1 MNETKRKGLM
11 TGDVVE
17 LEAERL
23 SYGGDAVA
31 RHEGLAVF
39 IPLGAPG
46 ERLRVRI
53 IERKKSFARGVIE
66 EIIEPSPDRREAPCV
81 YFGRCG
87 GCQLQH
93 LSYPAQL
100 SAKAS
105 FVGDALK
112 RIGKIDWPREI
123 EVSSSEEFGYRTRA
137 QLKSERVTNPSGGS
151 EVRVGFH
158 RAGSH
163 SVIDVESCPILTP
176 ELNSALSS
184 IRSGISA
191 SMPGEIELAE
201 GDTEVGSAPPVPQVR
216 AETVT
221 RKIGGETY
229 AFSPS
234 TFFQGNRFL
243 LEELVDE
250 AVGEESGKLAL
261 DLYAGVGLFTV
272 RLARAFERVIGVESD
287 PRASSFARTN
297 LSENGVAN
305 IEFHN
310 DRAEGW
316 LRGFAAKIA
325 GRGEES
331 PDLVVLDPPR
341 SGAAEAMDHLIDL
354 RPGRISYVSCDP
366 STLAR
371 DLRKLL
377 DSGYDLRSV
386 KAFDLFPQTYH
397 VETVA
402 RLRRI

>member
-1 MNETKRKGLM
+1 MNRKGLAV
-11 TGDVVE
+11 GDVVE

-31 RHEGLAVF
+31 HYEGLAVF
-39 IPLGAPG
+39 IPLAAPG
-46 ERLRVRI
+46 ERLRIRI
-53 IERKKSFARGVIE
+53 TERKKSFARGVIE
-66 EIIEPSPDRREAPCV
+66 EIIEPSPERREAPCA

-100 SAKAS
+100 AAKSA
-105 FVGDALK
+105 FVSDALK
-112 RIGKIDWPREI
+112 RIGKIDWTREV
-123 EVSSSEEFGYRTRA
+123 EVRSSEEFGYRTRA
-137 QLKSERVTNPSGGS
+137 QVKSERVANPSEGS
-151 EVRVGFH
+151 GVRIGFH

-184 IRSGISA
+184 IRAGASA
-191 SMPGEIELAE
+191 SVPGEIELAA
-201 GDTEVGSAPPVPQVR
+201 GDGEVGSAPLIPQGP
-216 AETVT
+216 AETVA

-229 AFSPS
+229 TFGPS

-250 AVGEESGKLAL
+250 AVGEESGRLAV
-261 DLYAGVGLFTV
+261 DLYAGVGLFTI

-287 PRASSFARTN
+287 PQASSFARAN

-305 IEFHN
+305 VEFHN

-316 LRGFAAKIA
+316 LRGFVTKIV
-325 GRGEES
+325 GGEET

-341 SGAAEAMDHLIDL
+341 AGAAEAIEHLIDA
-354 RPGRISYVSCDP
+354 RPARISYVSCDP
-366 STLAR
+366 ATLAR

-377 DSGYDLRSV
+377 DSGYEMKSV